1 MNCKERI
8 LSNDYADVIL
18 DYALPDERLAE
29 LGYEYCFSN
38 IDDEF
43 RIVFLD
49 RQEVMPIST
58 SVYTYASIP
67 KLYGLM
73 QTFQADNLVETGN
86 LQIQGP
92 PLSLKGRGVI
102 IGFVDTGIRYQLDV
116 FRNESGG
123 SRILS
128 IWDQTIQN
136 GEPPEGFLYGTEYT
150 REDIDRALQSQD
162 PLDVVPTND
171 ENGHG
176 TAMASTAAGSILNQ
190 GLSFRG
196 AAPEVDIAV
205 VKLKGA
211 KQYLRDYYMIADNA
225 AAYQEND
232 IMEAVKYLERMAGV
246 FQRPVVIVLGIGTN
260 MGDHRGNSP
269 LSSYLGKIAV
279 KRSRA
284 VVVCGGNEG
293 DKEHHYSAAM
303 PEEVEMR
310 VEENTKGFCMELWG
324 DRVDIYSVR
333 LRTPG
338 GEVTPVIDFRNGSDS
353 NYDFL
358 FDRTLIYTRSSL
370 TEKRS
375 GNELIFLRFQNPTP
389 GIWTIIVSPS
399 GEERVRGSG
408 HFHIWLPITEFVDG
422 GVYFLEPNPN
432 VTLTEPS
439 NAQNVITVSTYNGI
453 TGSWFSESGRGFT
466 ADDLVKPDFA
476 APGVQV
482 STILGSRT
490 GSSMAAALTAGC
502 VAQFMEWSIV
512 EGYAPY
518 GGSRSIKSLFIRG
531 AVRENNVTYPDERW
545 GYGKLN
551 ISGTFEALART

>member
-8 LSNDYADVIL
+8 LSNDYADFIL
-18 DYALPDERLAE
+18 DYALPDVRLAE

-38 IDDEF
+38 IDEEF
-43 RIVFLD
+43 RIVFLNL
-49 RQEVMPIST
+49 QEVLPISMR
-58 SVYTYASIP
+58 VYTYASIP

-73 QTFQADNLVETGN
+73 QTFQADNLVEIGN

-102 IGFVDTGIRYQLDV
+102 IGFIDTGIRYQLDV
-116 FRNESGG
+116 FRNETGG

-128 IWDQTIQN
+128 IWDQTIQT

-150 REDIDRALQSQD
+150 REDIDRALQSQN
-162 PLDVVPTND
+162 PLAVVPTTD

-176 TAMASTAAGSILNQ
+176 TAMASAAAGSILNQ
-190 GLSFRG
+190 GLTFRG
-196 AAPEVDIAV
+196 AAPEADIAV

-211 KQYLRDYYMIADNA
+211 KQYLREYYAIADNA

-232 IMEAVKYLERMAGV
+232 VMEAVKYLERMAGI

-260 MGDHRGNSP
+260 MGDHMGNSP

-293 DKEHHYSAAM
+293 DKEHHYSATM

-324 DRVDIYSVR
+324 DRIDIYSVR

-358 FDRTLIYTRSSL
+358 FDRTLIYTRFSL

-408 HFHIWLPITEFVDG
+408 RFHIWLPITEFIDG

-466 ADDLVKPDFA
+466 ADDLIKPDFA

-482 STILGSRT
+482 STILGNRT

-502 VAQFMEWSIV
+502 VAQFMEWAIV

>member
-8 LSNDYADVIL
+8 LSNDYADFIL
-18 DYALPDERLAE
+18 DYALPDVRLAE
-29 LGYEYCFSN
+29 LRYEYCFSN
-38 IDDEF
+38 IDEEF
-43 RIVFLD
+43 RIAFLD
-49 RQEVMPIST
+49 LQEVLPISMR
-58 SVYTYASIP
+58 VYTYASIP

-73 QTFQADNLVETGN
+73 QTFQAENLVEIGN

-102 IGFVDTGIRYQLDV
+102 IGFIDTGIRYQLDV
-116 FRNESGG
+116 FRNETGG

-128 IWDQTIQN
+128 IWDQTIQT

-150 REDIDRALQSQD
+150 REDIDRALQSQN
-162 PLDVVPTND
+162 PLAVVPTTD

-176 TAMASTAAGSILNQ
+176 TAMASAAAGSILNQ
-190 GLSFRG
+190 GLTFRG
-196 AAPEVDIAV
+196 AAPEADIAV

-211 KQYLRDYYMIADNA
+211 KQYLREYYAIADNA

-232 IMEAVKYLERMAGV
+232 VMEAVKYLERMAGI

-260 MGDHRGNSP
+260 MGDHMGNSP

>member
-439 NAQNVITVSTYNGI
+439 TAQNVITVSTYNGI

-531 AVRENNVTYPDERW
+531 AVRENNGTYPDERW

>member
-293 DKEHHYSAAM
+293 DKEHHYSATM

>member
-8 LSNDYADVIL
+8 LSNDYADFIL
-18 DYALPDERLAE
+18 DYALPDVRLAE

-38 IDDEF
+38 IDEEF
-43 RIVFLD
+43 RIAFLD
-49 RQEVMPIST
+49 LQEVLPISMR
-58 SVYTYASIP
+58 VYTYASIP

-73 QTFQADNLVETGN
+73 QTFQADNLVEIGN

-102 IGFVDTGIRYQLDV
+102 IGFIDTGIRYQLDV
-116 FRNESGG
+116 FRNETGG

-128 IWDQTIQN
+128 IWDQTIQT

-150 REDIDRALQSQD
+150 REDIDRALQSQN
-162 PLDVVPTND
+162 PLAVVPTTD

-176 TAMASTAAGSILNQ
+176 TAMASAAAGSILNQ
-190 GLSFRG
+190 GLTFRG
-196 AAPEVDIAV
+196 AAPEADIAV

-211 KQYLRDYYMIADNA
+211 KQYLREYYAIADNA

-232 IMEAVKYLERMAGV
+232 VMEAVKYLERMAGI

-260 MGDHRGNSP
+260 MGDHMGNSP

-293 DKEHHYSAAM
+293 DKEHHYSATM

-324 DRVDIYSVR
+324 DRIDIYSVR

-358 FDRTLIYTRSSL
+358 FDRTLIYTRFSL

-408 HFHIWLPITEFVDG
+408 RFHIWLPITEFIDG

-466 ADDLVKPDFA
+466 ADDLIKPDLA

-482 STILGSRT
+482 STILGNRT

-518 GGSRSIKSLFIRG
+518 VGSRSIKSLFIRG

>member
-1 MNCKERI
+1 
-8 LSNDYADVIL
+8 
-18 DYALPDERLAE
+18 
-29 LGYEYCFSN
+29 
-38 IDDEF
+38 
-43 RIVFLD
+43 
-49 RQEVMPIST
+49 
-58 SVYTYASIP
+58 
-67 KLYGLM
+67 
-73 QTFQADNLVETGN
+73 
-86 LQIQGP
+86 
-92 PLSLKGRGVI
+92 
-102 IGFVDTGIRYQLDV
+102 
-116 FRNESGG
+116 
-123 SRILS
+123 
-128 IWDQTIQN
+128 
-136 GEPPEGFLYGTEYT
+136 
-150 REDIDRALQSQD
+150 
-162 PLDVVPTND
+162 
-171 ENGHG
+171 
-176 TAMASTAAGSILNQ
+176 
-190 GLSFRG
+190 
-196 AAPEVDIAV
+196 
-205 VKLKGA
+205 
-211 KQYLRDYYMIADNA
+211 
-225 AAYQEND
+225 
-232 IMEAVKYLERMAGV
+232 MEAVKYLERMAGI

-260 MGDHRGNSP
+260 MGDHMGNSP

-293 DKEHHYSAAM
+293 DKEHHYSATM

-324 DRVDIYSVR
+324 DRIDIYSVR

-358 FDRTLIYTRSSL
+358 FDRTLIYTRFSL

-408 HFHIWLPITEFVDG
+408 RFHIWLPITEFIDG

-466 ADDLVKPDFA
+466 ADDLIKPDLA

-482 STILGSRT
+482 STILGNRT

-518 GGSRSIKSLFIRG
+518 VGSRSIKSLFIRG

>member
-49 RQEVMPIST
+49 RQEVMPISMRM
-58 SVYTYASIP
+58 YTYASIP

-73 QTFQADNLVETGN
+73 QTFQADNLVEIGN

-92 PLSLKGRGVI
+92 PLSLKGGGVI
-102 IGFVDTGIRYQLDV
+102 IGFIDTGIRYQLDV

-128 IWDQTIQN
+128 IWDQTIQT

-150 REDIDRALQSQD
+150 REDIDQALRSQD
-162 PLDVVPTND
+162 PLDVVPTTD

-176 TAMASTAAGSILNQ
+176 TAMASAAAGSVLNQ
-190 GLSFRG
+190 GLTFRG
-196 AAPEVDIAV
+196 AAPEADIAV

-211 KQYLRDYYMIADNA
+211 KRYLRDYYMIADNA

-269 LSSYLGKIAV
+269 LASYLGKVAI
-279 KRSRA
+279 KKSRA

-293 DKEHHYSAAM
+293 DKEHHYSATM

-310 VEENTKGFCMELWG
+310 VEENTKGFCLELWG
-324 DRVDIYSVR
+324 NQIDIYNVR

-338 GEVTPVIDFRNGSDS
+338 GEVTPVIDFRSGTEN

-358 FDRTLIYTRSSL
+358 FDRTLIYTRLSL
-370 TEKRS
+370 IEKRS
-375 GNELIFLRFQNPTP
+375 GNELVFFRFQNPTP
-389 GIWTIIVSPS
+389 GIWTIIVNPS
-399 GEERVRGSG
+399 GQERVRGSG
-408 HFHIWLPITEFVDG
+408 RFHIWLPITDFVDG
-422 GVYFLEPNPN
+422 GVYFLEPDPN

-439 NAQNVITVSTYNGI
+439 NSQNVITVSTYNGI

-466 ADDLVKPDFA
+466 ADSLIKPDLA

-482 STILGSRT
+482 STILGNRT
-490 GSSMAAALTAGC
+490 GASMAAALTAGC
-502 VAQFMEWSIV
+502 VAQFMEWAIV
-512 EGYAPY
+512 DGYAPF
-518 GGSRSIKSLFIRG
+518 GGSQSIKSLLIRG
-531 AVRENNVTYPDERW
+531 AVREGNVTYPDERW
-545 GYGKLN
+545 GAYGN
-551 ISGTFEALART
+551 IVSS

>member
-8 LSNDYADVIL
+8 LSNDYADVIIEFT
-18 DYALPDERLAE
+18 LPEEVRAE
-29 LGYEYCFSN
+29 LGIEYCFSA

-43 RIVFLD
+43 GVAFLE
-49 RQEVMPIST
+49 RQALPPISVGVYSYS
-58 SVYTYASIP
+58 SVP

-73 QTFQADNLVETGN
+73 QTFQAENLVETGN
-86 LQIQGP
+86 FQIQGP

-102 IGFVDTGIRYQLDV
+102 IGFIDTGIRYQLDV
-116 FRNESGG
+116 FKNESGG

-128 IWDQTIQN
+128 IWDQTIQT

-150 REDIDRALQSQD
+150 REDIDRALQSQN
-162 PLDVVPTND
+162 PLDVVPTTD

-190 GLSFRG
+190 GLTFRG
-196 AAPEVDIAV
+196 AAPEAEIAV

-211 KQYLRDYYMIADNA
+211 KQYLREYYLIADDA
-225 AAYQEND
+225 VAYQEND
-232 IMEAVKYLERMAGV
+232 IMEAVKYLEQMAIV
-246 FQRPVVIVLGIGTN
+246 FQRPVVIVLGVGTN
-260 MGDHRGNSP
+260 MGDHMGNSP
-269 LSSYLGKIAV
+269 LASYLNKVAV

-293 DKEHHYSAAM
+293 DKEHHYSASI

-310 VEENTKGFCMELWG
+310 VEENTKGFSMELWG
-324 DRVDIYSVR
+324 NRIDIYSVT

-338 GEVTPVIDFRNGSDS
+338 GERTPVIDFRSGPDN
-353 NYDFL
+353 NYDFI
-358 FDRTLIYTRSSL
+358 FDRTRIYAGISL
-370 TEKRS
+370 VEKRS
-375 GNELIFLRFQNPTP
+375 GNELVFLRFQNPTP
-389 GIWTIIVSPS
+389 GIWTITVNPS
-399 GEERVRGSG
+399 EQERIRGSG
-408 HFHIWLPITEFVDG
+408 RFHIWLPITDFIDG
-422 GVYFLEPNPN
+422 SVHFLEPSPN

-439 NAQNVITVSTYNGI
+439 NAQDVITVSTYNGV

-466 ADDLVKPDFA
+466 ADNRVKPDFA

-482 STILGSRT
+482 STILGNRT
-490 GSSMAAALTAGC
+490 GSSMAVALTAGC

-512 EGYAPY
+512 EGYAPLSE
-518 GGSRSIKSLFIRG
+518 SRSIKSQLIRG
-531 AVRENNVTYPDERW
+531 AVRDSNVTYPDERW

>member
-8 LSNDYADVIL
+8 LSNDYADIIL
-18 DYALPDERLAE
+18 DYALSESALTE
-29 LGYEYCFSN
+29 LGDDYCFSN
-38 IDDEF
+38 IDGEF
-43 RIVFLD
+43 GVAFLA
-49 RQEVMPIST
+49 RRELPSISAGAYTYT
-58 SVYTYASIP
+58 SVP

-73 QTFQADNLVETGN
+73 QTFQVDNLVETGS

-102 IGFVDTGIRYQLDV
+102 IGFIDTGIRYQLDV

-128 IWDQTIQN
+128 IWDQTIQT

-150 REDIDRALQSQD
+150 REDIDRALQSQN
-162 PLDVVPTND
+162 PLDIVPTTD

-176 TAMASTAAGSILNQ
+176 TAMVSTAAGSILNQ
-190 GLSFRG
+190 GLTFRG
-196 AAPEVDIAV
+196 AAPESEIAV

-211 KQYLRDYYMIADNA
+211 KQYLREYYMIADNA

-232 IMEAVKYLERMAGV
+232 IMEAVKYLERMADV

-260 MGDHRGNSP
+260 MGDHMGSSP
-269 LSSYLGKIAV
+269 LASYLGKIAL
-279 KRSRA
+279 KKSRA
-284 VVVCGGNEG
+284 VIVCGGNEG
-293 DKEHHYSAAM
+293 DKEHHYSAMM
-303 PEEVEMR
+303 PKEVEMR

-324 DRVDIYSVR
+324 NRIDIYSVA
-333 LRTPG
+333 LRAPG
-338 GEVTPVIDFRNGSDS
+338 GETTPVIDFRNGLGN

-358 FDRTLIYTRSSL
+358 FDRTLVYTRLSL
-370 TEKRS
+370 IEQRS
-375 GNELIFLRFQNPTP
+375 GNELVFFRFQNPTP
-389 GIWTIIVSPS
+389 GIWTIIVNPS
-399 GEERVRGSG
+399 GPERVRGSG
-408 HFHIWLPITEFVDG
+408 RFHIWLPITDFIDG
-422 GVYFLEPNPN
+422 GVYFLEPDPN

-439 NAQNVITVSTYNGI
+439 NSQNVITVSTYNGI

-466 ADDLVKPDFA
+466 ADSLIKPDFA

-490 GSSMAAALTAGC
+490 GASMAAALTAGC
-502 VAQFMEWSIV
+502 AAQFMEWSIV
-512 EGYAPY
+512 EGYAPF
-518 GGSRSIKSLFIRG
+518 GGSQSIKSLLIRG
-531 AVRENNVTYPDERW
+531 AVRESNVAYPDERW

>member
-196 AAPEVDIAV
+196 AAPEVDLAV

>member
-43 RIVFLD
+43 RIVYLD
-49 RQEVMPIST
+49 LQEVLPISMR
-58 SVYTYASIP
+58 VYTYASIP

-73 QTFQADNLVETGN
+73 QTFQADNLVEIGN

-92 PLSLKGRGVI
+92 PLSLKGAGVI

-128 IWDQTIQN
+128 IWDQTIQT

-162 PLDVVPTND
+162 PLAVVPTTD

-176 TAMASTAAGSILNQ
+176 TAMASAAAGSILNQ
-190 GLSFRG
+190 GLTFRG
-196 AAPEVDIAV
+196 AAPEADIAV

-211 KQYLRDYYMIADNA
+211 KQYLREYYTIADNA
-225 AAYQEND
+225 IAYQEND

-260 MGDHRGNSP
+260 MGDHKGNSP
-269 LSSYLGKIAV
+269 LASYLGKIAV

-293 DKEHHYSAAM
+293 DKEHHYSAMM

-310 VEENTKGFCMELWG
+310 VEENTRGFCMELWG

-358 FDRTLIYTRSSL
+358 FDRTLIYTRFSL

-408 HFHIWLPITEFVDG
+408 RFHIWLPITEFVDG

-482 STILGSRT
+482 STILGNRT

-545 GYGKLN
+545 GDN
-551 ISGTFEALART
+551 VIIVSSR

>member
-8 LSNDYADVIL
+8 LSNDYADFIL
-18 DYALPDERLAE
+18 DYALPDVRLAE
-29 LGYEYCFSN
+29 LGYEYCFSD
-38 IDDEF
+38 IDEEF

-49 RQEVMPIST
+49 LQEVLPIST
-58 SVYTYASIP
+58 RIYTYASIP

-92 PLSLKGRGVI
+92 PLSLKGSGVI

-128 IWDQTIQN
+128 IWDQTIQT

-150 REDIDRALQSQD
+150 REEIDRALQSQN
-162 PLDVVPTND
+162 PLDVVPTTD

-176 TAMASTAAGSILNQ
+176 TAMASAAAGSILNQ
-190 GLSFRG
+190 GLTFRG
-196 AAPEVDIAV
+196 AAPEADIAV

-211 KQYLRDYYMIADNA
+211 KQYLREYYTIADNA

-232 IMEAVKYLERMAGV
+232 IMEAVKYLERMAGI

-260 MGDHRGNSP
+260 MGDHMGNSP

-279 KRSRA
+279 KSSRA

-293 DKEHHYSAAM
+293 DKEHHYSATM

-324 DRVDIYSVR
+324 DRIDIYNVR

-338 GEVTPVIDFRNGSDS
+338 GEVTPVIDFRNGFDS

-358 FDRTLIYTRSSL
+358 FDRTLIYTRFSL

-389 GIWTIIVSPS
+389 GIWTIIVNPS
-399 GEERVRGSG
+399 EEERIRGSG
-408 HFHIWLPITEFVDG
+408 RFHIWLPITEFIDG

-466 ADDLVKPDFA
+466 ADNLVKPDFA

-482 STILGSRT
+482 STILGNRT

>member
-128 IWDQTIQN
+128 IWDQTIQT

-150 REDIDRALQSQD
+150 REDIDRALLSQN
-162 PLDVVPTND
+162 PLAVVPTTD

-176 TAMASTAAGSILNQ
+176 TAMASAAAGSILNQ
-190 GLSFRG
+190 GLTFRG
-196 AAPEVDIAV
+196 AAPEADIAV

-211 KQYLRDYYMIADNA
+211 KQYLREYYSIADNA
-225 AAYQEND
+225 IAYQEND
-232 IMEAVKYLERMAGV
+232 IMAAVKYLERMAGV

-260 MGDHRGNSP
+260 MGDHMGNSP

-293 DKEHHYSAAM
+293 DKEHHYSATM

-358 FDRTLIYTRSSL
+358 FDRTLIYTRFSL

-408 HFHIWLPITEFVDG
+408 RFHIWLPITEFVDG

-439 NAQNVITVSTYNGI
+439 NSQNVITVSTYNGI

-482 STILGSRT
+482 STILGNRT

>member
-8 LSNDYADVIL
+8 LSNDYADFIL
-18 DYALPDERLAE
+18 DYALPDVRLAE

-38 IDDEF
+38 IDEEF
-43 RIVFLD
+43 RIVFLNL
-49 RQEVMPIST
+49 QEVLPISMR
-58 SVYTYASIP
+58 VYTYASIP

-73 QTFQADNLVETGN
+73 QTFQADNLVEIGN

-102 IGFVDTGIRYQLDV
+102 IGFIDTGIRYQLDV
-116 FRNESGG
+116 FRNETGG

-128 IWDQTIQN
+128 IWDQTIQT

-150 REDIDRALQSQD
+150 REDIDRALQSQN
-162 PLDVVPTND
+162 PLAVVPTTD

-176 TAMASTAAGSILNQ
+176 TAMASAAAGSILNQ
-190 GLSFRG
+190 GLTFRG
-196 AAPEVDIAV
+196 AAPEADIAV

-211 KQYLRDYYMIADNA
+211 KQYLREYYAIADNA

-232 IMEAVKYLERMAGV
+232 VMEAVKYLERMAGI

-260 MGDHRGNSP
+260 MGDHMGNSP

-293 DKEHHYSAAM
+293 DKEHHYSATM

-324 DRVDIYSVR
+324 DRIDIYSVR

-358 FDRTLIYTRSSL
+358 FDRTLIYTRFSL

-408 HFHIWLPITEFVDG
+408 RFHIWLPITEFIDG

-466 ADDLVKPDFA
+466 ADDLIKPDLA

-482 STILGSRT
+482 STILGNRT

-518 GGSRSIKSLFIRG
+518 VGSRSIKSLFIRG